1 MDTNGNKYTI
11 IYASVMVVVVAVML
25 AIAATQLKP
34 FQDANIL
41 IEKKQNILKSVNIVA
56 DSKQAND
63 LFANTIKELFIVN
76 SKGERVEGDAFK
88 VDLKVEHS
96 KPVDKRQLPV
106 YVADIGEK
114 GKVYIIPLRGAG
126 LWGPIWG
133 YIALKSDMKTVYGA
147 NFDHQG
153 ETPGLGAEISTEK
166 FQKPF
171 IGKTIFD
178 QSGLFTSIIV
188 AKIGEKADPAHSV
201 DAISGGTITS
211 KGLQKMLYDDLSTYQ
226 EFFKTLKK

>member
-63 LFANTIKELFIVN
+63 LFKNTIKELFIVN

-106 YVADIGEK
+106 YVADMGEQ

-153 ETPGLGAEISTEK
+153 ETPGLGAEISTDK

-188 AKIGEKADPAHSV
+188 AKIGEKSDPAHSV

-211 KGLQKMLYDDLSTYQ
+211 KGLQKMLHDDLATYQ
-226 EFFKTLKK
+226 EFFNTLKK

>member
-63 LFANTIKELFIVN
+63 LFTNTIKELFIVN

-96 KPVDKRQLPV
+96 KPVDQRKLPV
-106 YVADIGEK
+106 YVADMGEK
-114 GKVYIIPLRGAG
+114 GKVYIIPLRGTG

-133 YIALKSDMKTVYGA
+133 YIALTSDMNTVYGA

-226 EFFKTLKK
+226 EFFKTLKN

>member
-1 MDTNGNKYTI
+1 
-11 IYASVMVVVVAVML
+11 MVVVVAILL

-41 IEKKQNILKSVNIVA
+41 IEKKQNILRSVNIVA
-56 DSKQAND
+56 DSKQASD
-63 LFANTIKELFIVN
+63 LFNRTIKELIIVN
-76 SKGERVEGDAFK
+76 SKGEKVVGDAFK

-96 KPVDKRQLPV
+96 KPVGQRKLPV
-106 YVADIGEK
+106 YIADMGDK
-114 GKVYIIPLRGAG
+114 GKVYIIPLRGNG

-133 YIALKSDMKTVYGA
+133 YISLSSDMNTIYGA
-147 NFDHQG
+147 NFDHSG
-153 ETPGLGAEISTEK
+153 ETPGLGAEINTEK

-178 QSGLFTSIIV
+178 NAGLFTSIVV
-188 AKIGEKADPAHSV
+188 AKTGEKADPSHSV

-211 KGLQKMLYDDLSTYQ
+211 KALQKMLFDDLSSYQ

>member
-25 AIAATQLKP
+25 AVAATQLKP

-41 IEKKQNILKSVNIVA
+41 IEKKQNILKSVNIVS
-56 DSKQAND
+56 DVKQANE
-63 LFANTIKELFIVN
+63 LFSSTIKELFIVN
-76 SKGERVEGDAFK
+76 SKGEKVEGDAFK

-96 KPVDKRQLPV
+96 KPVDQRKLPV
-106 YVADIGEK
+106 YIAEMGDK
-114 GKVYIIPLRGAG
+114 GKIYIIPLRGAG

-133 YIALKSDMKTVYGA
+133 YIALTSDMNTIYGA

-153 ETPGLGAEISTEK
+153 ETPGLGAEINTEK

-178 QSGLFTSIIV
+178 QAGLFTSVTV
-188 AKIGEKADPAHSV
+188 AKIGEKSDPAHTV
-201 DAISGGTITS
+201 DGISGGTITS
-211 KGLQKMLYDDLSTYQ
+211 KGLQKMLYDDLSNYQ

>member
-11 IYASVMVVVVAVML
+11 IYASVMVILVAVML

-34 FQDANIL
+34 YQDANIL
-41 IEKKQNILKSVNIVA
+41 IEKKQNILKSVNIASDVE
-56 DSKQAND
+56 QAND
-63 LFANTIKELFIVN
+63 LFSSTIKELFIVD
-76 SKGERVEGDAFK
+76 SKGQNIEGDAFK

-96 KPVDKRQLPV
+96 KPVDQRKLPV
-106 YVADIGEK
+106 YVADMGEK
-114 GKVYIIPLRGAG
+114 GKVYIIPLRGTG

-133 YIALKSDMKTVYGA
+133 YIALLSDMNTIYGA
-147 NFDHQG
+147 SFDHQG
-153 ETPGLGAEISTEK
+153 ETPGLGAEINTEI

-178 QSGLFTSIIV
+178 QSGLFTALIV
-188 AKIGEKADPAHSV
+188 AKIGEKSDPAHTV
-201 DAISGGTITS
+201 DGISGGTITS

-226 EFFKTLKK
+226 EFFKTIKK

>member
-11 IYASVMVVVVAVML
+11 VYAAVMVIVVAILL

-56 DSKQAND
+56 DSKQANE
-63 LFANTIKELFIVN
+63 LFSNTIKELYIVN
-76 SKGERVEGDAFK
+76 SKGEKVEGEAFK

-96 KPVDKRQLPV
+96 KPIDQRKLPV
-106 YVADIGEK
+106 YVADMGDK
-114 GKVYIIPLRGAG
+114 GKIFIIPLRGAG

-133 YIALKSDMKTVYGA
+133 YIALSSDMSTIFGA
-147 NFDHQG
+147 NFDHSG
-153 ETPGLGAEISTEK
+153 ETPGLGAEINTEK

-178 QSGLFTSIIV
+178 QSGMFTSITV
-188 AKIGEKADPAHSV
+188 AKVGEKSEPAHSV
-201 DAISGGTITS
+201 DGISGGTITS
-211 KGLQKMLYDDLSTYQ
+211 KGLQKMIYDDLATYQ

>member
-34 FQDANIL
+34 YQDANIL
-41 IEKKQNILKSVNIVA
+41 IEKKQNILKSVNIASDVE
-56 DSKQAND
+56 QANN
-63 LFANTIKELFIVN
+63 LFSSTIKELFIVD
-76 SKGERVEGDAFK
+76 SKGQKVEGDAFK

-96 KPVDKRQLPV
+96 KPVDQRKLPV
-106 YVADIGEK
+106 YVADMGEK

-133 YIALKSDMKTVYGA
+133 YIALLSDMNTIYGA

-153 ETPGLGAEISTEK
+153 ETPGLGAEINTEK

-178 QSGLFTSIIV
+178 QSGLFTAVIV
-188 AKIGEKADPAHSV
+188 AKIGEKSDPAHTV
-201 DAISGGTITS
+201 DGISGGTITS

>member
-63 LFANTIKELFIVN
+63 LFSNTIKELFIVN
-76 SKGERVEGDAFK
+76 SKGEKVEGDAFK

-96 KPVDKRQLPV
+96 KHIDQRKLPV
-106 YVADIGEK
+106 YVADMGEK

-133 YIALKSDMKTVYGA
+133 YVALSSDMNTIYGA

-153 ETPGLGAEISTEK
+153 ETPGLGAEINTEK

-178 QSGLFTSIIV
+178 QSGIFTSVIV
-188 AKIGEKADPAHSV
+188 AKIGEKSDLAHSV

-211 KGLQKMLYDDLSTYQ
+211 KGLQKMLYDDLFTYQ

>member
-1 MDTNGNKYTI
+1 MDTNANKYTI
-11 IYASVMVVVVAVML
+11 TYAAVMVIVVAILL

-41 IEKKQNILKSVNIVA
+41 IEKKQNILRSVNIVA
-56 DSKQAND
+56 DVKQADD
-63 LFANTIKELFIVN
+63 LFNNTIKELFIVN
-76 SKGERVEGDAFK
+76 SKGEKVEGDAFK

-96 KPVDKRQLPV
+96 KPLDQRKLPV
-106 YVADIGEK
+106 YIAEMGDK
-114 GKVYIIPLRGAG
+114 GMVYVLPLRGAG

-133 YIALKSDMKTVYGA
+133 YIALSSDMNTIFGA

-153 ETPGLGAEISTEK
+153 ETPGLGAEINTEK

-178 QSGLFTSIIV
+178 QAGAFTSIII
-188 AKIGEKADPAHSV
+188 AKTGEKADPSHSV

-211 KGLQKMLYDDLSTYQ
+211 KGLQKMLYDDLSSYQ

>member
-1 MDTNGNKYTI
+1 MDTNGNRYTI
-11 IYASVMVVVVAVML
+11 MYAAVMVIVVAVLL

-34 FQDANIL
+34 YQDANIL

-56 DSKQAND
+56 DVKQAND
-63 LFANTIKELFIVN
+63 LFDKTIKELLIVN
-76 SKGERVEGDAFK
+76 SKGEKVDGDAFR
-88 VDLKVEHS
+88 VNLKVEHS
-96 KPVDKRQLPV
+96 KPVDQRKLPV
-106 YVADIGEK
+106 YVADLGDK

-133 YIALKSDMKTVYGA
+133 YIAISSDMKTVFGA

-153 ETPGLGAEISTEK
+153 ETPGLGAEINTDK

-171 IGKTIFD
+171 AGKTIFD
-178 QSGLFTSIIV
+178 QTGLFTSIII
-188 AKIGEKADPAHSV
+188 AKTGEKSDPAHSV

>member
-11 IYASVMVVVVAVML
+11 IYASVMVVIVAVML
-25 AIAATQLKP
+25 SIAATQLKP

-41 IEKKQNILKSVNIVA
+41 IEKKQNILRSVNIVA
-56 DSKQAND
+56 DAKQAND
-63 LFANTIKELFIVN
+63 LFSKTIKEMYIVN
-76 SKGERVEGDAFK
+76 SKGEKVEGDAFK

-96 KPVDKRQLPV
+96 KHIDQRKLPV
-106 YVADIGEK
+106 YVADMGEK

-133 YIALKSDMKTVYGA
+133 YVALQSDMNTIYGA

-153 ETPGLGAEISTEK
+153 ETPGLGAEINTEK

-178 QSGLFTSIIV
+178 QTGLFTSVIV
-188 AKIGEKADPAHSV
+188 AKTGEKSDPAHSV

-226 EFFKTLKK
+226 EFFKKLKK

>member
-11 IYASVMVVVVAVML
+11 IYASVMVVIVAVL
-25 AIAATQLKP
+25 LSIAATQLKP

-41 IEKKQNILKSVNIVA
+41 IEKKQNILKSVNIVSDA
-56 DSKQAND
+56 KQAND
-63 LFANTIKELFIVN
+63 LFSNTIKELFIVN
-76 SKGERVEGDAFK
+76 SKGEKIEGDAFK
-88 VDLKVEHS
+88 VNLKVEHS
-96 KPVDKRQLPV
+96 KPIDQRKLPV
-106 YVADIGEK
+106 YVADMGEK
-114 GKVYIIPLRGAG
+114 GKVYVIPLRGAG

-133 YIALKSDMKTVYGA
+133 YVALSSDMSTIFGA

-153 ETPGLGAEISTEK
+153 ETPGLGAEINTEK

-178 QSGLFTSIIV
+178 QTGLFTSITV
-188 AKIGEKADPAHSV
+188 AKIGEKSDPAHSV
-201 DAISGGTITS
+201 DAISGGAINS
-211 KGLQKMLYDDLSTYQ
+211 KGLQKMLYDDLATYQ

>member
-11 IYASVMVVVVAVML
+11 IYATVMVVVVAVL
-25 AIAATQLKP
+25 LSIAATQLKP

-56 DSKQAND
+56 EAKQANE
-63 LFANTIKELFIVN
+63 LFNNTIKELFIVN
-76 SKGERVEGDAFK
+76 SKGVKVDGDAFK

-96 KPVDKRQLPV
+96 KHTDQRKLPV
-106 YVADIGEK
+106 YVADMGDK

-133 YIALKSDMKTVYGA
+133 YLALSSDMNTIYGA

-153 ETPGLGAEISTEK
+153 ETPGLGAEINTEK

-178 QSGLFTSIIV
+178 QAGLFTSIIV
-188 AKIGEKADPAHSV
+188 AKIGEKSDPAHSV

-211 KGLQKMLYDDLSTYQ
+211 KGLQKMLYDDLATYQ

>member
-11 IYASVMVVVVAVML
+11 TYAAVMVIVVAILL

-34 FQDANIL
+34 YQDANIL

-56 DSKQAND
+56 DVKQAND
-63 LFANTIKELFIVN
+63 LFDKTIKELLIVN
-76 SKGERVEGDAFK
+76 SKGEKVDGDAFR
-88 VDLKVEHS
+88 VNLKVEHS
-96 KPVDKRQLPV
+96 KPVDQRKLPV
-106 YVADIGEK
+106 YVADLGDK

-133 YIALKSDMKTVYGA
+133 YIAISSDMKTVFGA

-153 ETPGLGAEISTEK
+153 ETPGLGAEINTDK

-171 IGKTIFD
+171 AGKTIFD
-178 QSGLFTSIIV
+178 QTGLFTSIII
-188 AKIGEKADPAHSV
+188 AKSGEKSDPAHSV

>member
-34 FQDANIL
+34 YQDANIL
-41 IEKKQNILKSVNIVA
+41 IEKKQNILKSVNIASDVE
-56 DSKQAND
+56 QAND
-63 LFANTIKELFIVN
+63 LFSSTIKELFIVD
-76 SKGERVEGDAFK
+76 SKGQKVEGDAFK

-96 KPVDKRQLPV
+96 KPVDQRKLPV
-106 YVADIGEK
+106 YVADMGEK

-133 YIALKSDMKTVYGA
+133 YIALLSDMNTIYGA
-147 NFDHQG
+147 SFDHQG
-153 ETPGLGAEISTEK
+153 ETPGLGAEINTDK

-178 QSGLFTSIIV
+178 QSGLFTAVIV
-188 AKIGEKADPAHSV
+188 AKIGEKSDPAHTV
-201 DAISGGTITS
+201 DGISGGTITS

-226 EFFKTLKK
+226 EFFKTIKK

>member
-11 IYASVMVVVVAVML
+11 IYASVMVILVAVML

-41 IEKKQNILKSVNIVA
+41 IEKKQNILKSVNIVS
-56 DSKQAND
+56 DVKQAND
-63 LFANTIKELFIVN
+63 LFSNTIKELFIVN
-76 SKGERVEGDAFK
+76 SKGEKVDGDAFK
-88 VDLKVEHS
+88 VDLKVERS
-96 KPVDKRQLPV
+96 KPVDQRKLPV
-106 YVADIGEK
+106 YVADMGEK

-133 YIALKSDMKTVYGA
+133 YIALLSDMNTIYGA

-153 ETPGLGAEISTEK
+153 ETPGLGAEINTEK

-178 QSGLFTSIIV
+178 QSGLFTAVIV
-188 AKIGEKADPAHSV
+188 AKIGEKSDPAHTV
-201 DAISGGTITS
+201 DGISGGTITS

>member
-11 IYASVMVVVVAVML
+11 IYASVMVVVVAVLL

-56 DSKQAND
+56 DSKQASS
-63 LFANTIKELFIVN
+63 LFDNTIKELFIVN
-76 SKGERVEGDAFK
+76 SKGEKVEGDAFK
-88 VDLKVEHS
+88 VNLKVEHS
-96 KPVDKRQLPV
+96 KQIDQRKLPV
-106 YVADIGEK
+106 YVADMGEK

-133 YIALKSDMKTVYGA
+133 YVALSSDMNTIYGA

-153 ETPGLGAEISTEK
+153 ETPGLGAEINTEK

-178 QSGLFTSIIV
+178 QSGLFTSVIV
-188 AKIGEKADPAHSV
+188 AKIGEKSDPAHSV

-211 KGLQKMLYDDLSTYQ
+211 KGLQKMLYDDLATYQ